1 MIKPLFRLSFF
12 YLLSTGFSQVTVNA
26 SIDVSTIS
34 KNETLNLKII
44 ASNSKGTPK
53 IDISPLLND
62 FKIISGPAQQTNIQW
77 INGEMTSSRSLSW
90 TILAKK
96 SGKIN
101 IPALTVIID
110 GKKYNTNPIGVNVK
124 KSATKNNLA
133 NLFIE
138 AKPDKFTAYVGE
150 QVTVTYRLYARANL
164 SVENIEYP
172 KSEGFWNENLRTTQT
187 AKFRDTQINGIN
199 YKVATLYKTAMFPT
213 QNGVATISPMTVIC
227 NVEVPSKRGRG
238 VFDDPFFN
246 SMFRETQRQ
255 FIQSESIEIDVIP
268 FPEKNPV
275 NFTGAV
281 GQFNLEA
288 FVDTAKVRVNEAFT
302 YSLKLSGTGNLNQFN
317 IKNIEFSKTMEAFP
331 PTSSFKRDQFRD
343 EISGEEL
350 YEFIIV
356 PRKAGQ
362 FQLGPFDLTYFD
374 PNQKKFITI
383 STDVIDQQV
392 LSNDN
397 IAINNFSEGI
407 KEGINLL
414 SNDIRYI
421 RMNEI
426 QWVSGNF
433 TIPIWIWVTYFFSAN
448 ILVMPFIFKFAKSK
462 RSETKADRKSKKAL
476 ASAIKAILKPG
487 DNVYKNYSDAIYSYF
502 KSKFQLKND
511 LIDPIYI
518 KKNFNEKLPPELI
531 DEIIKILEVCNA
543 GNYGM
548 LTNKDLE
555 KNISSKIIDILKK
568 IDNEIK

>member
-1 MIKPLFRLSFF
+1 M
-12 YLLSTGFSQVTVNA
+12 TVKA

-44 ASNSKGTPK
+44 ATNSKGTPK
-53 IDISPLLND
+53 IDISPLSYD

-138 AKPDKFTAYVGE
+138 AKPDKLTAYVGE
-150 QVTVTYRLYARANL
+150 QVTITYRLYARANL

-172 KSEGFWNENLRTTQT
+172 ESEGFWNEDLRTTQT

-213 QNGVATISPMTVIC
+213 QNGVATISPMTVVC
-227 NVEVPSKRGRG
+227 NVEIPSKRGRG

-268 FPEKNPV
+268 FPSKNPA

-281 GQFNLEA
+281 GQFNLQA
-288 FVDTAKVRVNEAFT
+288 FVDTEKVRVNEAFT
-302 YSLKLSGTGNLNQFN
+302 YSLKLSGSGNLNQFN
-317 IKNIEFSKTMEAFP
+317 IQNIEFSKTMEAFP

-383 STDVIDQQV
+383 STDVIDQLV

-397 IAINNFSEGI
+397 IAINNFTDGA
-407 KEGINLL
+407 KEEINLL
-414 SNDIRYI
+414 SDDIRYI
-421 RMNEI
+421 RANEVKWI
-426 QWVSGNF
+426 SGNNF

-448 ILVMPFIFKFAKSK
+448 ILAIPFIFKFAKSK
-462 RSETKADRKSKKAL
+462 RNETEDDRKSKKAL
-476 ASAIKAILKPG
+476 STAIKAILKPG
-487 DNVYKNYSDAIYSYF
+487 DSLYKNYSDAIYSYF

-518 KKNFNEKLPPELI
+518 KKNFNEILPSELI
-531 DEIIKILEVCNA
+531 NEIIKVLEACNA

-548 LTNKDLE
+548 LSPKDFK
-555 KNISSKIIDILKK
+555 KNISLEIIALLEK

>member
-1 MIKPLFRLSFF
+1 MIKVLFRFSFF
-12 YLLSTGFSQVTVNA
+12 YLLGIGSSQVTVNA

-101 IPALTVIID
+101 IPPLTVIID

-172 KSEGFWNENLRTTQT
+172 KSEGFWNEDLRTTST

-213 QNGVATISPMTVIC
+213 QNGVAIISPMTVIC

-268 FPEKNPV
+268 FPQKNPV

-302 YSLKLSGTGNLNQFN
+302 FSLKLSGTGNLNQFN

-343 EISGEEL
+343 QISGEEL
-350 YEFIIV
+350 YEFIVV

-374 PNQKKFITI
+374 PDQKKFITI
-383 STDVIDQQV
+383 STAVIDQQV

-397 IAINNFSEGI
+397 IAINNPSEGV

-421 RMNEI
+421 RMNEV

-433 TIPIWIWVTYFFSAN
+433 TIPIWIWVTYFF
-448 ILVMPFIFKFAKSK
+448 
-462 RSETKADRKSKKAL
+462 
-476 ASAIKAILKPG
+476 
-487 DNVYKNYSDAIYSYF
+487 
-502 KSKFQLKND
+502 
-511 LIDPIYI
+511 
-518 KKNFNEKLPPELI
+518 
-531 DEIIKILEVCNA
+531 
-543 GNYGM
+543 
-548 LTNKDLE
+548 
-555 KNISSKIIDILKK
+555 
-568 IDNEIK
+568 